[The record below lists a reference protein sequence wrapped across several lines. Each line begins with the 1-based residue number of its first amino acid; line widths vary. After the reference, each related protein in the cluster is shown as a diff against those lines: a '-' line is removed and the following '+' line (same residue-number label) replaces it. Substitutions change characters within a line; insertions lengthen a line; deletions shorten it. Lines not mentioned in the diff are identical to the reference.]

1 MIIKIFLL
9 CFILMAALLDI
20 KSREIPGIFIFTALA
35 AGGILYALCG
45 SNTLTDEIFGIL
57 TGVVFIALS
66 VISKGQIGMG
76 DSLVIL
82 VMGVCQGGINAA
94 FSCLYA
100 LFAACLVSVFLM
112 VFKKYKK
119 DHSIPFIPFLA
130 AGVICQEVICVV

>member
-9 CFILMAALLDI
+9 CFILMAALFDI
-20 KSREIPGIFIFTALA
+20 KHREIPGIFLLA
-35 AGGILYALCG
+35 AIVFGTVLCVLWG
-45 SNTLTDEIFGIL
+45 SNTFTDEIFGIM
-57 TGVVFIALS
+57 TGAVFIALS

-82 VMGVCQGGINAA
+82 VIGVCQGGINAA

-130 AGVICQEVICVV
+130 AGVICQEVICII